1 MLPEHQRKASSS
13 SARWNGPVRG
23 VPALT
28 LGPPLQACFLFKRL
42 CSTLDQL
49 KTVTLAGAGFY
60 FSKPV
65 AAGEVKALLGMSD
78 NATR

>member
-1 MLPEHQRKASSS
+1 
-13 SARWNGPVRG
+13 
-23 VPALT
+23 
-28 LGPPLQACFLFKRL
+28 LFKRL